1 MEIVLKIAQYKKQ
14 NNLPVYNKDREK
26 EVIEKSVMK
35 LKNKNFENSLNEFI
49 TDLMKISKEEQ
60 NKLIKP

>member
-35 LKNKNFENSLNEFI
+35 LKNKNFENSLKEFI

-60 NKLIKP
+60 NKVIKP